1 MIFWIKDIAYHKER
15 YSRQTEVMN
24 VRVSRRKARETDAR
38 EKSGIRGETTV
49 DGVFVATRIHNFV
62 A

>member
-15 YSRQTEVMN
+15 YSRQTEVN
-24 VRVSRRKARETDAR
+24 VRVSRRKARKTDAR

-49 DGVFVATRIHNFV
+49 DDGVFVATQIHNFV